1 MKQRTETYFNRKS
14 IDFRTSKVNQVL
26 PDYFAEDYPNLI
38 KFLEYYYEFMDS
50 DGTHSFNSDIRE
62 LMRAKDIESTSL
74 DLLDNLFKEIGL
86 GTSQAYFTNPRQEA
100 TLFAKFFRVKGSLYS
115 AEGFF
120 RSFFDE
126 EVEISYPKNDIFKV
140 GTSKIGAQSL
150 KFLTNNSRYQIYSI
164 LIKASQTVSKWS
176 ELYKQ
181 FAHPAGWYFEGE
193 VSLEGLGDLIESD
206 GMPLPGP
213 LDNLLPIVSSAST
226 TNAPFTSM
234 SALYADAGDSD
245 SIDERLDLN
254 AIIDLYDHATV
265 EELNRTFANIKDTSD
280 LQSRTMDDSD
290 KNIGLTADTKS
301 ALRFSTDF
309 DTMDKDN
316 YDI

>member
-14 IDFRTSKVNQVL
+14 IDFRTSKVKQVL
-26 PDYFAEDYPNLI
+26 PNYFGEDYPNLI

-86 GTSQAYFTNPRQEA
+86 GTSQAYFTDPRQEA

-115 AEGFF
+115 TEGFF

-126 EVEISYPKNDIFKV
+126 EAEVSYPKNDIFKV

-150 KFLTNNSRYQIYSI
+150 KFLTNNTRYQIYSI

-181 FAHPAGWYFEGE
+181 FAHPAGWYFEG
-193 VSLEGLGDLIESD
+193 
-206 GMPLPGP
+206 
-213 LDNLLPIVSSAST
+213 
-226 TNAPFTSM
+226 
-234 SALYADAGDSD
+234 
-245 SIDERLDLN
+245 
-254 AIIDLYDHATV
+254 
-265 EELNRTFANIKDTSD
+265 
-280 LQSRTMDDSD
+280 
-290 KNIGLTADTKS
+290 
-301 ALRFSTDF
+301 
-309 DTMDKDN
+309 
-316 YDI
+316 

>member
-1 MKQRTETYFNRKS
+1 MKQRTETYFNRKA

-26 PDYFAEDYPNLI
+26 PEYFKEDYPNLI
-38 KFLEYYYEFMDS
+38 KFLEYYYDFMDS
-50 DGTHSFNSDIRE
+50 DGTHSFNTDIRE

-86 GTSQAYFTNPRQEA
+86 GTSQNFFTDPRQEA

-120 RSFFDE
+120 RSFFNE
-126 EVEISYPKNDIFKV
+126 EAEISYPKNDIFKV

-213 LDNLLPIVSSAST
+213 IDNLLTIVSSAST
-226 TNAPFTSM
+226 TNAPFTVTTMRYETLADS
-234 SALYADAGDSD
+234 DAGV
-245 SIDERLDLN
+245 EALNLN

-265 EELNRTFANIKDTSD
+265 TQLNRSFIDVEDVMN
-280 LQSRTMDDSD
+280 LQSPTLDDSAND
-290 KNIGLTADTKS
+290 SARSGL
-301 ALRFSTDF
+301 RMSTDL

>member
-14 IDFRTSKVNQVL
+14 IDFRTSKVKQVL
-26 PDYFAEDYPNLI
+26 PDYFGEDYPNLI

-126 EVEISYPKNDIFKV
+126 EAEVSYPKNDIFKV
-140 GTSKIGAQSL
+140 GTSKIGAESS
-150 KFLTNNSRYQIYSI
+150 KFLTNNARYQIYSI
-164 LIKASQTVSKWS
+164 LIKTAQSVSKWS

-206 GMPLPGP
+206 GMPLSGP
-213 LDNLLPIVSSAST
+213 LDSLLPIVSSAST
-226 TNAPFTSM
+226 TNAPFTVTTM
-234 SALYADAGDSD
+234 RYETLADSAAGV
-245 SIDERLDLN
+245 EALDLN

-265 EELNRTFANIKDTSD
+265 TQLNRSFIDVEDVMN
-280 LQSRTMDDSD
+280 LQSPTLDDSAND
-290 KNIGLTADTKS
+290 SARSGL
-301 ALRFSTDF
+301 RMSTDL

>member
-26 PDYFAEDYPNLI
+26 PEYFKEDYPNLI
-38 KFLEYYYEFMDS
+38 KFLEYYYDFMDS
-50 DGTHSFNSDIRE
+50 DGTHSFNTDIRE

-86 GTSQAYFTNPRQEA
+86 GTSQNFFTDPRQEA

-120 RSFFDE
+120 RSFFNE
-126 EVEISYPKNDIFKV
+126 EAEISYPKNDIFKV

-150 KFLTNNSRYQIYSI
+150 KFLTNNTRYQIYSI
-164 LIKASQTVSKWS
+164 LIKTAQSVSKWS

-213 LDNLLPIVSSAST
+213 IDNLLTIVSSAST
-226 TNAPFTSM
+226 TNAPFTATTMRYETLADS
-234 SALYADAGDSD
+234 DAGV
-245 SIDERLDLN
+245 EALNLN

-265 EELNRTFANIKDTSD
+265 TQLNRSFIDVEDVMN
-280 LQSRTMDDSD
+280 LQSPTLDDSAND
-290 KNIGLTADTKS
+290 SARSGL
-301 ALRFSTDF
+301 RMSTDL

>member
-1 MKQRTETYFNRKS
+1 MKQRTETYFNRKA

-26 PDYFAEDYPNLI
+26 PEYFKEDYPNLI
-38 KFLEYYYEFMDS
+38 KFLEYYYDFVDS
-50 DGTHSFNSDIRE
+50 DGTHSFNTDIRE

-86 GTSQAYFTNPRQEA
+86 GTSQNFFTDPRQEA

-120 RSFFDE
+120 RSFFNE
-126 EVEISYPKNDIFKV
+126 EAEISYPKNDIFKV

-213 LDNLLPIVSSAST
+213 IDNLLTIVSSAST
-226 TNAPFTSM
+226 TNAPFTVTTMRYETLADS
-234 SALYADAGDSD
+234 DAGV
-245 SIDERLDLN
+245 EALNLN

-265 EELNRTFANIKDTSD
+265 TQLNRSFIDVEDVMN
-280 LQSRTMDDSD
+280 LQSPTLDDSAND
-290 KNIGLTADTKS
+290 SARSGL
-301 ALRFSTDF
+301 RMSTDL